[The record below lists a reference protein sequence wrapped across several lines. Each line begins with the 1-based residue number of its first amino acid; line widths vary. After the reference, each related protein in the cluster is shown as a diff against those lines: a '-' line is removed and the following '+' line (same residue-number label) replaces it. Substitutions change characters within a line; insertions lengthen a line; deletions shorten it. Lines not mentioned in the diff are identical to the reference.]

1 MIHYPYPKSP
11 LVFVSS
17 KGTKYQDLN
26 IEVLKKELEHLQTKK
41 KQFLSEVGFLKYHKE
56 IKKKDY

>member
-41 KQFLSEVGFLKYHKE
+41 NNFYQKLVS
-56 IKKKDY
+56 